1 MVELVIT
8 GAVLLAMEELA
19 SAMAKREG
27 LVYKQVW
34 LLIRYKVADNMGG
47 TGCFSFI
54 NSNDIN
60 TVE

>member
-8 GAVLLAMEELA
+8 GAMLLAVEELA
-19 SAMAKREG
+19 SAMAKRER

-34 LLIRYKVADNMGG
+34 LLIPYKFADNMGG
-47 TGCFSFI
+47 ACYPSFI